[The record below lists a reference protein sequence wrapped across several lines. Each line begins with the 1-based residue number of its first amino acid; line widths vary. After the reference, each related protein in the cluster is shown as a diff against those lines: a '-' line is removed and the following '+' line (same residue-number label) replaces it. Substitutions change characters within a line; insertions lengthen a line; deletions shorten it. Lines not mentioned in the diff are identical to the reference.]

1 MTNRRFAA
9 LLLGLLPLA
18 AMASGGGDLQSSG
31 ASVKNKA
38 SLQRGAATYM
48 SYCAGCHAIGY
59 QRFSRM
65 AADLDLTDEQ
75 VQTYLNPAG
84 QKVGEQM
91 HIAMDPAD
99 AQAWFGKTP
108 PDLSLIARSKPGGPD
123 WAYTFLKSFYVDE
136 SRPSGWNNTLLPNAS
151 MPNVLWE
158 LQGIQ
163 RPVYE
168 GGEHGASHG
177 PSRLELA
184 SPGRLS
190 PAEYDETV
198 RDLVSFLTYVGE
210 PAAMQR
216 TSVGVWVILFL
227 AAFTFLAWLLKHEYW
242 RDVH

>member
-99 AQAWFGKTP
+99 AQAWFADVRWNTGAPLRAESLEAVVAALAAAGAVDPVTPGTDLPERVVWTP
-108 PDLSLIARSKPGGPD
+108 PVA
-123 WAYTFLKSFYVDE
+123 
-136 SRPSGWNNTLLPNAS
+136 
-151 MPNVLWE
+151 
-158 LQGIQ
+158 
-163 RPVYE
+163 
-168 GGEHGASHG
+168 
-177 PSRLELA
+177 
-184 SPGRLS
+184 
-190 PAEYDETV
+190 
-198 RDLVSFLTYVGE
+198 
-210 PAAMQR
+210 
-216 TSVGVWVILFL
+216 
-227 AAFTFLAWLLKHEYW
+227 
-242 RDVH
+242 